1 MREMG
6 RKWEEEGERR
16 TGKQGITVVA
26 DLSQID
32 LRLGKSA
39 ATLPCSSLDKIMLGI
54 PKGED
59 WELEVPSSRKRY
71 LFHTYSKRQHLQLWN
86 ESDSSSSSSC

>member
-1 MREMG
+1 MG

-26 DLSQID
+26 HLSQID

-39 ATLPCSSLDKIMLGI
+39 ATVPCSSLDKIMLGI
-54 PKGED
+54 PKGEEGS
-59 WELEVPSSRKRY
+59 WKYQVRGGAIYFIPIRGETTFATVE
-71 LFHTYSKRQHLQLWN
+71 
-86 ESDSSSSSSC
+86 

>member
-1 MREMG
+1 MG

-26 DLSQID
+26 NLSQID

-39 ATLPCSSLDKIMLGI
+39 ATLPCSSFIDKIMPGI
-54 PKGED
+54 PKGEG
-59 WELEVPSSRKRY
+59 WELEVPSPGKHYLISY
-71 LFHTYSKRQHLQLWN
+71 LFKETTFATL
-86 ESDSSSSSSC
+86 

>member
-26 DLSQID
+26 NLSQID

-39 ATLPCSSLDKIMLGI
+39 ATVPCSSLDKIMLGI

-59 WELEVPSSRKRY
+59 WELEVLSSRKRLSISY
-71 LFHTYSKRQHLQLWN
+71 LFKETTFATL
-86 ESDSSSSSSC
+86 E